1 MVSPRLEHVH
11 VVAPGPSG
19 GACTPSTRLGGR
31 DCARK
36 SNHTGFGTGTHSIYR
51 VHWRPGS
58 RIRARRAD
66 DIPWRLRLDHMIS
79 GGLRARRRWRVV
91 FRGRCLSARQSSVRI
106 SRPLSIF
113 QATSLFRSGK
123 LVDSFWGFSTATP
136 ARDRGRDRSH
146 RTRLL
151 LGTTRELCTFSL
163 GTETVA
169 RGDGSARTRTFSRK
183 ISDLGKRV
191 IRVGYFRIWVTP
203 VPRGDDRRDEHT
215 RASSSRRS
223 HIPQSRRP
231 RKLCPGVSGWSQSSG
246 NEDPVV
252 SRPTDSLS
260 P

>member
-11 VVAPGPSG
+11 VVAPGPSS

-36 SNHTGFGTGTHSIYR
+36 SNHTGFGTGTHSVYR

-136 ARDRGRDRSH
+136 ARDRGRARSH
-146 RTRLL
+146 WARLL
-151 LGTTRELCTFSL
+151 LGTTRELSSFSQ

-169 RGDGSARTRTFSRK
+169 RGEGVRGRGPSRAK
-183 ISDLGKRV
+183 IPILGNV
-191 IRVGYFRIWVTP
+191 
-203 VPRGDDRRDEHT
+203 
-215 RASSSRRS
+215 
-223 HIPQSRRP
+223 
-231 RKLCPGVSGWSQSSG
+231 
-246 NEDPVV
+246 
-252 SRPTDSLS
+252 
-260 P
+260 